1 MGQSLRV
8 RFWLDLN
15 GIEKSSSS
23 FVCICVVINL
33 E

>member
-1 MGQSLRV
+1 MGQGLRV

-15 GIEKSSSS
+15 EIEKSSSS
-23 FVCICVVINL
+23 FVSVCVVINS